1 MHLVLNYSEGTDHD
15 SLLRR
20 IDFRNM
26 AGPLSVDMG
35 IVPFFT
41 PATLTLLFGIFRL
54 HYHLFPK
61 EERKCLP
68 SSFKASDTDVNR
80 YVQRVNFFE
89 CCPDFKSLGE
99 ESFRR
104 HDPSG
109 RFVPITVINSLEKT
123 DEVAQQIVKVIFS
136 QGRLPGEAEVKYALT
151 ELMDNALQHAQSSI
165 GCISQTQLY
174 ANNFIEGIILD
185 CGIGI
190 RKHLSGNRVVAAEI
204 ETDEKAIEK
213 ALQPFISGTHNNRPE
228 SQEKAK
234 YGGYHNAGLGLSV
247 CSKLMSLSGGF
258 LQVIS
263 GDTSVKV
270 TPAGIQKMR
279 IAGWPGTLIVFRI
292 NYQKLARIPDIIREF
307 DLLKAKGHTL
317 GKGPQGPQFV

>member
-20 IDFRNM
+20 VDLRNIS
-26 AGPLSVDMG
+26 GPLSVDMG

-41 PATLTLLFGIFRL
+41 PAALALLFGIFRL
-54 HYHLFPK
+54 HHHLYPG

-68 SSFKASDTDVNR
+68 SSFKAPDTDVNR
-80 YVQRVNFFE
+80 YMQRVNFFE

-123 DEVAQQIVKVIFS
+123 DAVAQQIVRVIFS
-136 QGRLPGEAEVKYALT
+136 QGRFPGEAEVKYALT
-151 ELMDNALQHAQSSI
+151 ELMDNALQHAQSPI

-185 CGIGI
+185 CGMGI
-190 RKHLSGNRVVAAEI
+190 RKHLSGNRAVASEI
-204 ETDEKAIEK
+204 ATDEKAIEK
-213 ALQPFISGTHNNRPE
+213 ALQPFISGTHNRPKTE
-228 SQEKAK
+228 EKSK

-263 GDTSVKV
+263 GDSSIKV
-270 TPAGIQKMR
+270 TPAGVQR
-279 IAGWPGTLIVFRI
+279 APIAGWPGTLIVFRI

-307 DLLKAKGHTL
+307 DLLKAKGHNL
-317 GKGPQGPQFV
+317 EKGPKGPEFL